1 MSAASGWECLPA
13 AYVASCAPD
22 FIGERVIVA
31 RRTTARRR
39 AESFEGVLSD
49 VVVLMP
55 GSYPDPLPAPDGS
68 TAVLTVRSPVVQ
80 LFVGG
85 DVVFVPPTQPM
96 HVQATPTTVRPR
108 REHPTP

>member
-1 MSAASGWECLPA
+1 MSAASGWETLPA

-31 RRTTARRR
+31 RPAAGRRP

-85 DVVFVPPTQPM
+85 DVVFVAPIQPM
-96 HVQATPTTVRPR
+96 HVQAAPTTVRPR